1 MAIGIRIKLLG
12 VTQEQFDHAHDH
24 ANPDRT
30 PPKGLLFQASGP
42 IDGGWGII
50 DFWESRDD
58 FDAFAP
64 RVVLVAVLLFV
75 VLALGILLVLGFF
88 EAFSFLP

>member
-1 MAIGIRIKLLG
+1 MAVGLRIKLPG
-12 VTQEQFDHAHDH
+12 ITQEQFDRVHDQ

-30 PPKGLLFQASGP
+30 PPKGLLLHASGP

-50 DFWESRDD
+50 DFWESRAD

-64 RVVLVAVLLFV
+64 RIVA
-75 VLALGILLVLGFF
+75 GIAAAGIEPQGPPDIKEFPVH
-88 EAFSFLP
+88 EMITA